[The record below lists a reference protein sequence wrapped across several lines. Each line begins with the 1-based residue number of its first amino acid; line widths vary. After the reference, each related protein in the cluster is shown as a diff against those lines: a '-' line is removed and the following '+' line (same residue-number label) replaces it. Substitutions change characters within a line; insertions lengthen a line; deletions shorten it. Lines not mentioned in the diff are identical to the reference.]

1 MYSVYWSGIHRENS
15 KSFSPK
21 SEVAEGIGSIK
32 VVSMY
37 YMYYIF
43 FLFIECL
50 LTNYCI
56 YVQYMP
62 SRIVFCVIREYKRM
76 VLRNAPHFHPGI
88 AGFLGKNSRI
98 VSYEYKANTNNTNTN
113 IPKCK
118 FLGTVQFAQYK
129 QYKQYKTALFAKNT
143 NLQKLTRKI
152 RIPPTLF
159 ISRVGDRW

>member
-1 MYSVYWSGIHRENS
+1 MSTDELLYICTVHALQDRFLCLTR
-15 KSFSPK
+15 KQ
-21 SEVAEGIGSIK
+21 ASI
-32 VVSMY
+32 
-37 YMYYIF
+37 
-43 FLFIECL
+43 L
-50 LTNYCI
+50 
-56 YVQYMP
+56 Q
-62 SRIVFCVIREYKRM
+62 
-76 VLRNAPHFHPGI
+76 NAPHFHPAI
-88 AGFLGKNSRI
+88 AGFLGKKFVISRYQYT
-98 VSYEYKANTNNTNTN
+98 VNTTNTNTN